1 LKAEDQ
7 FGAVLEDLTVF
18 EYISQPPTISNVKI
32 LTALEGNLYTAVV
45 ACSTNQLSS
54 TSLLL
59 TGQQLPQEFFY
70 LYPNTNHIMT
80 LNQNQ
85 VQGIFHLQVRA
96 LNLANLDT
104 MTGYYFNAITLN
116 QSPYNA
122 SYFDFKRD
130 AVLPSGYLLPKTA
143 DFDGDGSIELFLQE
157 YAYDSLKVFECDSG
171 IFQALTFD
179 YGMSFPQD
187 LGDSNGDS
195 LVELLCNTEGGFSIY
210 EQSSIYSPPDSI
222 IYSGPEGF
230 FGLNLLDF
238 TPSDTVGELF
248 LRQDSVLVLYR
259 HLNNGDLQLIDG
271 IDTENSVTKVER
283 CEWSDFNDDGNVEVI
298 FVTDEG
304 ILSVF
309 TLTEDSLFS
318 ELYQDTLNFPTGVF
332 GGRFINKGD
341 FDGDGIAEFIA
352 GECSPT
358 VPDVYGNNIG
368 YWEFYIYDYFD
379 TVGFFRA
386 ESLFFVGVSDPDL
399 FPAGISV
406 GNCDDDTSEEI
417 FISVY
422 PHLYLAEKVDTSYE
436 VTWHYQTC
444 RSNQTLIFDADNNGL
459 PEIIFD
465 RGESFA
471 SFEAPPGSNLPAPP
485 ANLLVIPQGPNV
497 IKLYWTPVSVV
508 DFYVISRGNSPDS
521 LVDIGSARAIDSTY
535 YDNNVTANSLYY
547 YSVSTYANGQW
558 SPRSIVVSGIPNSAP
573 LLLYQTFILNN
584 PYSLRLEFSESMSEE
599 AEDRTRYTVSGN
611 LAHPS
616 SVVLEGDRS
625 KALLVFNL
633 PFNPNA
639 TYSLSLTPMRDL
651 QGTNLVNTGPF
662 NLLTPAFPQQL
673 PYLVQADYVEGGI
686 LLEFSYYMNPDSAS
700 LVDRYSIAFGQGN
713 YLTID
718 SVEVD
723 TNDYRYV
730 TLNISPDT
738 PIGALGFLYT
748 ISSHDLYDIAG
759 NPLDPL
765 HSSVTLSFTS
775 NDLNNVFVYPNPYR
789 AGDLVDGEYC
799 VVFANLMP
807 NATVRIFNLSG
818 ELVKKLES
826 GNNFGGVKWYL
837 NNQSGELVGNGVYIY
852 YVTAGSEK
860 FTGKVAV
867 LR

>member
-1 LKAEDQ
+1 
-7 FGAVLEDLTVF
+7 
-18 EYISQPPTISNVKI
+18 
-32 LTALEGNLYTAVV
+32 
-45 ACSTNQLSS
+45 
-54 TSLLL
+54 
-59 TGQQLPQEFFY
+59 
-70 LYPNTNHIMT
+70 
-80 LNQNQ
+80 
-85 VQGIFHLQVRA
+85 
-96 LNLANLDT
+96 
-104 MTGYYFNAITLN
+104 
-116 QSPYNA
+116 
-122 SYFDFKRD
+122 
-130 AVLPSGYLLPKTA
+130 
-143 DFDGDGSIELFLQE
+143 
-157 YAYDSLKVFECDSG
+157 
-171 IFQALTFD
+171 
-179 YGMSFPQD
+179 
-187 LGDSNGDS
+187 
-195 LVELLCNTEGGFSIY
+195 
-210 EQSSIYSPPDSI
+210 
-222 IYSGPEGF
+222 
-230 FGLNLLDF
+230 
-238 TPSDTVGELF
+238 
-248 LRQDSVLVLYR
+248 
-259 HLNNGDLQLIDG
+259 
-271 IDTENSVTKVER
+271 
-283 CEWSDFNDDGNVEVI
+283 
-298 FVTDEG
+298 
-304 ILSVF
+304 
-309 TLTEDSLFS
+309 
-318 ELYQDTLNFPTGVF
+318 
-332 GGRFINKGD
+332 
-341 FDGDGIAEFIA
+341 
-352 GECSPT
+352 
-358 VPDVYGNNIG
+358 
-368 YWEFYIYDYFD
+368 
-379 TVGFFRA
+379 
-386 ESLFFVGVSDPDL
+386 
-399 FPAGISV
+399 
-406 GNCDDDTSEEI
+406 
-417 FISVY
+417 
-422 PHLYLAEKVDTSYE
+422 
-436 VTWHYQTC
+436 
-444 RSNQTLIFDADNNGL
+444 
-459 PEIIFD
+459 
-465 RGESFA
+465 
-471 SFEAPPGSNLPAPP
+471 
-485 ANLLVIPQGPNV
+485 
-497 IKLYWTPVSVV
+497 
-508 DFYVISRGNSPDS
+508 
-521 LVDIGSARAIDSTY
+521 
-535 YDNNVTANSLYY
+535 
-547 YSVSTYANGQW
+547 
-558 SPRSIVVSGIPNSAP
+558 
-573 LLLYQTFILNN
+573 
-584 PYSLRLEFSESMSEE
+584 MSEE